1 MRSKSTLRISF
12 GLALA
17 VLLAV
22 LQAACGG
29 GVSPAAGA
37 QTVSLNTLDT
47 FRYDPNA
54 ITGKVGQPIHVS
66 ITNKGTLEHSFVID
80 ALSVKQQHIQGGAAA
95 DVTFT
100 PTAAGTYQFYCDT
113 PGHQA
118 AGMVGTLT
126 VTQ

>member
-1 MRSKSTLRISF
+1 MRSKFALRVSC

-17 VLLAV
+17 VGLV
-22 LQAACGG
+22 ACGG
-29 GVSPAAGA
+29 GASPTTSA
-37 QTVSLNTLDT
+37 QTVSLNALDS
-47 FRYDPNA
+47 FKFDPNT
-54 ITGKVGQPIHVS
+54 ITVKVGQPIHVS
-66 ITNKGTLEHSFVID
+66 IANKGTLEHSFVID
-80 ALSVKQQHIQGGAAA
+80 ALSVKQEHIQGGASA

-100 PTAAGTYQFYCDT
+100 PATAGTYQFYCDT